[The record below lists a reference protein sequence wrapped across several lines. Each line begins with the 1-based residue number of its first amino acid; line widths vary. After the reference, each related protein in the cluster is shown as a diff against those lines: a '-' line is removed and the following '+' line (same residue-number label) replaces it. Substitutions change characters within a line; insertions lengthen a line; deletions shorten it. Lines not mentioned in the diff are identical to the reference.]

1 MKKIM
6 LLILGLNISS
16 LYTKTAFIDHK
27 KTIRDNIAYLEEKG
41 GKLSEQELE
50 EIKKKA
56 QEIIQPD
63 EAKRLTYKVGMRM
76 LEKSLL
82 AESADH
88 HIGDN
93 VTPEDISVVLEA
105 TEYARKAVNAWAD
118 DVFITLSGIQEAQDF
133 TTQLHHSL
141 AYLLTL
147 MLEVEKAL
155 EKIEFRVKANKSYDD
170 ASAVLKLH
178 IAPADIIQ
186 HLYSINGGMYQKSSV
201 V

>member
-1 MKKIM
+1 MKKIV
-6 LLILGLNISS
+6 LLILGLSVGS
-16 LYTKTAFIDHK
+16 LYSKAFFDYK

-41 GKLSEQELE
+41 GRLSEQELE
-50 EIKKKA
+50 DIKKKV

-63 EAKRLTYKVGMRM
+63 EAKRLTYRVGMRM
-76 LEKSLL
+76 LEQSLL

-93 VTPEDISVVLEA
+93 MRPEDIAVVLEA
-105 TEYARKAVNAWAD
+105 TEYVRKAFNAWAD
-118 DVFITLSGIQEAQDF
+118 DVFITLSGLQESQDF

-147 MLEVEKAL
+147 VLEVEKSL
-155 EKIEFRVKANKSYDD
+155 EKIEFKVKANKSYED

-201 V
+201 A